1 MLQPYCLQMIAALEA
16 HLQSM
21 HAPEERMFAKHPDED
36 HIIVSHALFWIMSKP
51 LVKKLS
57 GVKSFLLLRQYE
69 EEMLTAYL
77 TESDDFPEL
86 LHACN
91 IIFEGLPYELQQAMH
106 RPPMAK
112 TARRLQAVAIVAL
125 GYSGD
130 MPDEQAIDILDDLD
144 FLNNTVYSSL
154 IEEML
159 PLLQRMVEDELRM
172 L

>member
-1 MLQPYCLQMIAALEA
+1 MIAALEA

-36 HIIVSHALFWIMSKP
+36 HIIVSHALFWVTSKP
-51 LVKKLS
+51 LAKKLS
-57 GVKSFLLLRQYE
+57 IVKGFLLLRQYE
-69 EEMLTAYL
+69 EEMLAAYL

-91 IIFEGLPYELQQAMH
+91 VIFESLPYELQQVMRNPA
-106 RPPMAK
+106 MAK
-112 TARRLQAVAIVAL
+112 NARRLQAVAIVAL
-125 GYSGD
+125 GHGGD
-130 MPDEQAIDILDDLD
+130 MPDEQTIDILDDLD

-154 IEEML
+154 IEEMR

-172 L
+172 S